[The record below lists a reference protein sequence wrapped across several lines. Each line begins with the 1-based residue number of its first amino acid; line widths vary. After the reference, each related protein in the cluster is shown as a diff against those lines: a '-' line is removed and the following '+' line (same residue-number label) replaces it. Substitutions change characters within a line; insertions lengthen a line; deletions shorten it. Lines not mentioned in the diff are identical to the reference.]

1 MGSSIQE
8 REAELA
14 ALQSAF
20 DEYITSSR
28 ELEEEL
34 DAELA
39 KMQSKLA
46 ESSAA
51 NAALSSQLE
60 NMAPQLTQ
68 LESALTHTKLQ
79 LETSQ
84 SQLRHAENKAEEC
97 ESRLREVEASL
108 ATMRDDADAAHEEL
122 AFKES
127 ELEEALLELEVERER
142 FRVELQDLQ
151 VDLQLRGTTAG
162 ASGGAGA
169 GAEQPSNG
177 HGTTHDDDDAF
188 LPADKEDEDTDY
200 VKRLEDELEL
210 VTEQLIDTE
219 QRLTTAEDLIVVL
232 KQASLEHDSKQ
243 VVAVQQAEELERI
256 REDHDATLLVFQKT
270 KDELELLQEE
280 LQLTQEEL
288 KAAEEDLAIQK
299 KQMDTMV
306 AKTKL
311 DEMQHLLE
319 ESQGEA
325 RTSANALRELEQALT
340 RTITDS
346 EQQARQVESLEKALE
361 NSNKDVQSLQT
372 DLERLEE
379 KFDAAT
385 KEAEKAGRD
394 AGREEG
400 AEAAKKE
407 LAQRI
412 DELEKEIA
420 QLRQSNASL
429 QQKLDEA
436 EVTVAKMASAQAAG
450 LSEQAAAGD
459 IAQNETIQKI
469 QDQLTRARD
478 AERKKSEEVQELQL
492 IVQNRVAK
500 AEEDVA
506 RLEKELSVTKG
517 KLYEAEAHLI
527 VSSKKQSKSA
537 AVAAAAVAAAAS
549 KEGDALQSSRSLDV
563 DDKRARSTSP
573 DAPHR
578 LKALIAEEHAKV
590 AALQKELDEMKDQAR
605 MEEKHKKH
613 LEDELKTLQKQ
624 LFSGGT
630 PVVQQMSRLSQLGN
644 AAHGNAFGDE
654 ELSQVEEIIKSNK
667 LDDIVTALR
676 ALESKSNMQREYNAQ
691 LLSKILSLQGNIQVC
706 CRIRPL
712 RLNEIESGA
721 KNNVEAFSETELGC
735 FDNRQSKWK
744 PFAFDKVWG
753 PDQTQRNIFRDV
765 EPLALSVVDGFNACI
780 FAYGQTGSGKTY
792 TMEGTAENNEYGI
805 SYRTIQ
811 KIFNLLN
818 LRAQQQ
824 KAASNLSGESKAFT
838 FKLRLGML
846 EIYNDEIYDLLAAHS
861 TAGSSKADQKREA
874 KKAGVKATLDIK
886 RSADG
891 RIEVPGLLKEPV
903 NSIDDVMSLL
913 SRGNAS
919 RATAATNLNEHS
931 SRSHMVLLVDVES
944 GLEGEPSNNGILY
957 LVDLAGSE
965 RVRNSQV
972 EGEQLK
978 EATHIN
984 KSLSALGN
992 VMEALDRKAS
1002 HIPYRDSK
1010 LTYLLQDAVGGNSR
1024 TMMVVAVCPTDVS
1037 HDESV
1042 HALQF
1047 ATRVRRIQ
1055 IGAAQRNVTSKN
1067 LEETVKALAAE
1078 LKALSKAKENS
1089 ESQLNNLKK
1098 DNARIQERLQAISAQ
1113 RSKASAESST
1123 VELLRKNNTDT
1134 NARLAKEKELREK
1147 VADELEKSKAELRK
1161 KQVEFSKLAREKEA
1175 LARKL
1180 EEHEITLEKAVKEA
1194 RTAKDASSAA
1204 NLRARKA
1211 QIIGSRHSTPRTPM
1225 TPVPTSST
1233 PVKASAAD
1241 SVTSRAATAK
1251 TTNAA
1256 VDLGRIRKEVMEL
1269 LEKYDKDKL
1278 DRIDIIM
1285 EKFKGKE
1292 ELLVDKMK
1300 QRYESGAAAAG
1311 GMANLNLQRRSEMAL
1326 QRHKDR
1332 MQKKLEQQQQQKEA
1346 LGN

>member
-60 NMAPQLTQ
+60 SMAPQLTQ

-169 GAEQPSNG
+169 TEQPSNG
-177 HGTTHDDDDAF
+177 FGTTHDDDDAF

-219 QRLTTAEDLIVVL
+219 QR
-232 KQASLEHDSKQ
+232 
-243 VVAVQQAEELERI
+243 
-256 REDHDATLLVFQKT
+256 
-270 KDELELLQEE
+270 E

-306 AKTKL
+306 KKSKL

-325 RTSANALRELEQALT
+325 RTSANALREMEQALT

-385 KEAEKAGRD
+385 KEAEKSGRD

-412 DELEKEIA
+412 EDLEKEIA

-459 IAQNETIQKI
+459 VAQNETIQKI

-527 VSSKKQSKSA
+527 VSSKKQSKAQPSLPLL
-537 AVAAAAVAAAAS
+537 S
-549 KEGDALQSSRSLDV
+549 QLLRPKKEMPCR
-563 DDKRARSTSP
+563 P
-573 DAPHR
+573 
-578 LKALIAEEHAKV
+578 ALIAEEHAKV

-874 KKAGVKATLDIK
+874 KKAGVKATLDIR